1 MFIIF
6 PKPHPHDSTLGD
18 LPRCVWARESTAP
31 AQGNQSLSRE
41 LRASQ
46 GNLLISGVGNY
57 MYSRPSCSYSP
68 STASSWPPD
77 TRGPHFQVPNGEG
90 LFCDLL
96 ENRCSPRAKREVLLG
111 EEKGFCSSVGK
122 TSLPFE
128 TYCRTGGQ
136 PIALSQWPTVINP
149 GGELFQLCSRRP
161 CTLTPWSTQRHTRRQ
176 AQSKDG

>member
-1 MFIIF
+1 MQEVSFLKTVKHQANEYGMANRYYFILSTIRPIF
-6 PKPHPHDSTLGD
+6 QPFNSVLWKKKKISTG
-18 LPRCVWARESTAP
+18 RI
-31 AQGNQSLSRE
+31 QGWSE
-41 LRASQ
+41 FQ

-111 EEKGFCSSVGK
+111 EEKGFCSS
-122 TSLPFE
+122 E
-128 TYCRTGGQ
+128 
-136 PIALSQWPTVINP
+136 
-149 GGELFQLCSRRP
+149 
-161 CTLTPWSTQRHTRRQ
+161 
-176 AQSKDG
+176 